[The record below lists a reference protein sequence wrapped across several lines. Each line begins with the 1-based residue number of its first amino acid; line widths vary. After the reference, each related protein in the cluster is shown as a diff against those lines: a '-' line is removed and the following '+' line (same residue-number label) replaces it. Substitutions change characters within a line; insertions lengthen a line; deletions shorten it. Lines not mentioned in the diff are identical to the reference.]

1 MMNEKPFE
9 ADVQKCVQTMQQDG
23 VILYP
28 TDTIWGLGCEADNEK
43 AIEKIY
49 QIKKRDKVKSFVI
62 LMTDVKQLLKYLANP
77 MLGLEEIIQQYSEP
91 TTIIYENAIL
101 LPDILMGENN
111 SIAVRITKDPFCRSL
126 IKRIKKPIVST
137 SANFSG
143 EPSATCFQHIH
154 SDILV
159 AADYVVRWRQNE
171 TQARQASSIVKLNH
185 DGSVL
190 KIR

>member
-1 MMNEKPFE
+1 MINEKPFE
-9 ADVQKCVQTMQQDG
+9 IDVQNCVKTMLQDG

-28 TDTIWGLGCEADNEK
+28 TDTIWGLGCTADNEK

-77 MLGLEEIIQQYSEP
+77 VLGLEEIIQQFSEP

-111 SIAVRITKDPFCRSL
+111 SIAVRITKDSFCRSL

-143 EPSATCFQHIH
+143 EPSATCFQNIH
-154 SDILV
+154 SDILS
-159 AADYVVRWRQNE
+159 AADYVVHWIQNE
-171 TQARQASSIVKLNH
+171 TKARLASSIVKLNH
-185 DGSVL
+185 DGSIQ